1 MKLINNG
8 SLTSGLLV
16 CTKGKVAARALFKSR
31 KEMKF
36 GSCNYHAE
44 PKTTAVAN
52 RKEGAA
58 AMVTTPGR
66 PNNEQNHTQAS
77 RYSHQFRSLH
87 EEENTAARTEQ
98 GSNNKADRINVG
110 EGQ

>member
-66 PNNEQNHTQAS
+66 PNNEQNRAWEEDVRGMPMRAERSDEAS
-77 RYSHQFRSLH
+77 LF
-87 EEENTAARTEQ
+87 EDARRMKMLIKIE
-98 GSNNKADRINVG
+98 
-110 EGQ
+110 